1 MKAIAL
7 FVMAV
12 VLLNCSSDAHA
23 QQASRKTYLEV
34 IEVQKLWD
42 ATDYNGALAKL
53 NSYYPATVGNPYD
66 QAVVL
71 QYIGQTYV
79 FLDRVDKAREA
90 LQESLTLPNL
100 DRTLMADLHLM
111 FGQIVLGDDDFKKA
125 TESLEFWYANTA
137 KERQPSV
144 LFSLGYANYMSGN
157 LPRAEEVIENAI
169 GLVANPNKSW
179 YRVYYQALFDQQKYE
194 RAEAVL
200 LGMIAREPLENDNW
214 RLLANHHLLR
224 EDSKQALAVIAIAYQ
239 NGLLDGDDDLQRM
252 IALYSSIEI
261 PEKAARL
268 LQKQVEDNAIASD
281 EETLTRLGS
290 LWLLAR
296 EREKAS
302 QAFERAAAIAPD
314 GKTYELLGNV
324 YFEDE
329 KWGAAHAAYT
339 QAIQNGG
346 LSDPERIYLL
356 AGISADRGGMTDAAR
371 TAYREARKSDK
382 LRSQADA
389 LLKRLD

>member
-1 MKAIAL
+1 MKAIVL
-7 FVMAV
+7 IVMAGA
-12 VLLNCSSDAHA
+12 LLICSSDARA
-23 QQASRKTYLEV
+23 QQASRKTYLKV
-34 IEVQKLWD
+34 IEVQQLWD
-42 ATDYNGALAKL
+42 SADYNGALAML
-53 NSYYPATVGNPYD
+53 NSYYPETVGDPYD

-71 QYIGQTYV
+71 QYFGQTYV

-90 LQESLTLPNL
+90 LQESLSLPNL
-100 DRTLMADLHLM
+100 DTALMADLHLM
-111 FGQIVLGDDDFKKA
+111 FGQIALGDDDFEKA

-137 KERQPSV
+137 KERQPPV

-169 GLVANPNKSW
+169 DLVANPNKSW
-179 YRVYYQALFDQQKYE
+179 YRVYYQALFDQQKFE

-200 LGMIAREPLENDNW
+200 LGMIAREPIENDNW

-224 EDSKQALAVIAIAYQ
+224 EDSKQALAVIAIAYM
-239 NGLLDGDDDLQRM
+239 NGRLDGDDDLQRM
-252 IALYSSIEI
+252 IALYSSIEV

-268 LQKQVEDNAIASD
+268 LEKQVEDNSIASD

-302 QAFERAAAIAPD
+302 QAIERAAAMAPD
-314 GKTYELLGNV
+314 GRTYELLGNV

-329 KWGAAHAAYT
+329 KWGAAHAAYSK
-339 QAIQNGG
+339 ALQNGG

-371 TAYREARKSDK
+371 AAYREARKSDE

-389 LLKRLD
+389 LLNRLD